1 MHDQYAA
8 QATAEKAEFEKTI
21 QKHKADAAAEAKEAF
36 NETFKDNLLLLSQF
50 LRLAA
55 YRREEGSN
63 PDADENQAIEGVLLA
78 IYSGDSSAV
87 AAMMKLMEGSAE
99 QVISVPGETL
109 VSTCKSNGTPL
120 HPRY

>member
-8 QATAEKAEFEKTI
+8 QAATEKAEFEKTI
-21 QKHKADAAAEAKEAF
+21 QKLKADATAEAKQAF
-36 NETFKDNLLLLSQF
+36 DETFQDNLLLLSQF

-109 VSTCKSNGTPL
+109 ESTCK
-120 HPRY
+120 